1 MLAISSG
8 AGAPET
14 PVFGGGAFGKP
25 PASRGLRPGSRGL
38 GARTVAW
45 GDGGGRSAVRAES
58 PAGFLGGRR
67 SLGSSSSLG
76 STAALGLTRKA
87 SAPTLGAAG
96 SWTMQQSLGG
106 SGSTLGG
113 LAERARMQAERCA
126 RLTITVETE
135 FDIACW
141 VSLDVGQVDGVD
153 LPLVISAGRPVN
165 ASFVGDAEGV
175 SGSLVL
181 EGFRDGIP
189 FQVRP
194 GTGHFTGESFVFDK
208 SQHRATVGARAVGCA
223 GAGASEAQVEASP
236 STAPLLPA
244 SVASQGFAG
253 AAAELRISEGCPATL
268 AVRVRRAHESEVRRL
283 EDRSREA
290 QT

>member
-8 AGAPET
+8 AGAPD
-14 PVFGGGAFGKP
+14 FGGTFGKP
-25 PASRGLRPGSRGL
+25 PASRGLRPGNRGL
-38 GARTVAW
+38 GVSVAW
-45 GDGGGRSAVRAES
+45 GGDGGRAARAES

-67 SLGSSSSLG
+67 SLGSSTSLG
-76 STAALGLTRKA
+76 STAAFGLTRKA

-96 SWTMQQSLGG
+96 SWTVQQPLGG

-126 RLTITVETE
+126 RLTISVETE

-141 VSLDVGQVDGVD
+141 VSLDAGQVDGSD
-153 LPLVISAGRPVN
+153 LPLVLSAGRPV
-165 ASFVGDAEGV
+165 SVCYVGDAEGV

-189 FQVRP
+189 FQVRQ
-194 GTGHFTGESFVFDK
+194 GTGHYTGESFVLDK
-208 SQHRATVGARAVGCA
+208 SQRRATVGARAVGCP
-223 GAGASEAQVEASP
+223 GIGSSEADASS
-236 STAPLLPA
+236 STAPSLPA

-253 AAAELRISEGCPATL
+253 AAAELRMSEGCPATL
-268 AVRVRRAHESEVRRL
+268 AVRVRRAHEGEVRRL
-283 EDRSREA
+283 EERSKEA
-290 QT
+290 RA